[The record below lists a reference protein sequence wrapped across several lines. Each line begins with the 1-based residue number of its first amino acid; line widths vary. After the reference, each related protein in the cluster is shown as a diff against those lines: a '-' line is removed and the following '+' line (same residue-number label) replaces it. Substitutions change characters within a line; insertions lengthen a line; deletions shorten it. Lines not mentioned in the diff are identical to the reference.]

1 MSSGDSTSSGRF
13 QIDHNGNEQLR
24 AFGYLAIDMEA
35 EWIHFTYTKN
45 TDNTD
50 NHQSTINASSKK
62 KKRKVTRRRNTK
74 KRKTTVVVQPTSNN
88 KKDDDDDNDDNVVVC
103 IRKVKG
109 KRKKSGNESFDV
121 YDDSDTDLAKLDT
134 LINEND
140 IFIETNLIDDENYM
154 AEEIYIDEQNI
165 SDVEIPKIY
174 EYIKTTEIK
183 QEYKVTNNNKQY
195 LNKEQLFLKADE
207 RINLLK

>member
-1 MSSGDSTSSGRF
+1 MDENNLVQKATLDLLKNHF
-13 QIDHNGNEQLR
+13 PIVWYDCDKKIDNL
-24 AFGYLAIDMEA
+24 IDDE
-35 EWIHFTYTKN
+35 
-45 TDNTD
+45 
-50 NHQSTINASSKK
+50 
-62 KKRKVTRRRNTK
+62 V
-74 KRKTTVVVQPTSNN
+74 
-88 KKDDDDDNDDNVVVC
+88 DDDDDNVVNT
-103 IRKVKG
+103 IRKE
-109 KRKKSGNESFDV
+109 SITTNTTGNESFDV

-183 QEYKVTNNNKQY
+183 HY
-195 LNKEQLFLKADE
+195 L
-207 RINLLK
+207 